1 MIMQNF
7 GKNNFITFERGNRME
22 GFNNEGAASV
32 PTGQPSG
39 SIFSNRIVLAIM
51 SSNLLLQLGIWIR
64 NFAILLYV
72 TDITNNDPVYVSL
85 ISVVEFA
92 PIFIFSFIGGTFAD
106 RWKPKLTMVWCDML
120 SAVSIGLVLL
130 ALLFGSWQTIFLATL
145 VSAILSQFSM
155 PSAMKLLKQHVPSE
169 QLQSVMAMFQSLMAI
184 FMVIGPVI
192 GTLVYQK
199 YGIYVSI
206 GVMGAMF
213 LLSGLVLMLL
223 PRDLEK
229 EKTEIENNFK
239 KELAD
244 GFRYVMS
251 KKVLKSMGSVF
262 AFCGLAVGL
271 ISPLAIFVT
280 MEKLNMPKEFLQWL
294 LMANGAGMLLGGGI
308 VMAFSKKI
316 SPQKLLALGIFASM
330 FFTIG
335 VGWSTSVVLTIV
347 LQVLN
352 GMFFPCIHIGINTII
367 LKYTDEAFIGRV
379 NGVLN
384 PLFMGTMVIGMSVS
398 GLVKVPLTLSG
409 VYSLSGVLFLI
420 GAFLVVPLFKVKEE
434 GPVLSMSEKQPQV

>member
-1 MIMQNF
+1 MEV
-7 GKNNFITFERGNRME
+7 NNQE
-22 GFNNEGAASV
+22 GSV
-32 PTGQPSG
+32 TLPTGKPAG

-51 SSNLLLQLGIWIR
+51 SSNFLLQLGIWIR

-72 TDITNNDPVYVSL
+72 TDITNNNPVYVSL

-130 ALLFGSWQTIFLATL
+130 ALLYGSWQAIFLATL

-155 PSAMKLLKQHVPSE
+155 PSAMKLLKQHVPGE

-192 GTLVYQK
+192 GTLVYQRF
-199 YGIYVSI
+199 GIYVSI

-213 LLSGLVLMLL
+213 LLSGLVLMFL

-229 EKTEIENNFK
+229 EKSNAENNFK

-244 GFRYVMS
+244 GFRYVLS
-251 KKVLKSMGSVF
+251 KKILKSMGSVF
-262 AFCGLAVGL
+262 TVCGLAVGL

-280 MEKLNMPKEFLQWL
+280 MEKLQMPKEFLQWL

-335 VGWSTSVVLTIV
+335 VGWSTSVVLTLV

-367 LKYTDEAFIGRV
+367 LKYTEEAFIGRV

-384 PLFMGTMVIGMSVS
+384 PLFMGTMVIGMSVA
-398 GLVKVPLTLSG
+398 GVIKVPMTLSG
-409 VYSLSGVLFLI
+409 VYTLSGILFLL
-420 GAFLVVPLFKVKEE
+420 GALLIVPLFKIKEE
-434 GPVLSMSEKQPQV
+434 GENLSMTEKQPQV

>member
-1 MIMQNF
+1 
-7 GKNNFITFERGNRME
+7 ME
-22 GFNNEGAASV
+22 NHNNEEVSMIPAE
-32 PTGQPSG
+32 QPAG
-39 SIFSNRIVLAIM
+39 NIFSNRIVLAIM
-51 SSNLLLQLGIWIR
+51 SSNFLLQLGIWIR

-72 TDITNNDPVYVSL
+72 TEITNNDPVYVSL

-106 RWKPKLTMVWCDML
+106 RWKPKLTMVSCDLL
-120 SAVSIGLVLL
+120 SAVSIGLVLI
-130 ALLFGSWQTIFLATL
+130 ALIYGSWQAIFLATL

-155 PSAMKLLKQHVPSE
+155 PSAMKLLKQHVPGE

-192 GTLVYQK
+192 GTLIYQQ
-199 YGIYVSI
+199 YGIYISI
-206 GVMGAMF
+206 AVMGVMF
-213 LLSGLVLMLL
+213 LLSALVLMVL

-229 EKTEIENNFK
+229 EKTEGQNNFK

-251 KKVLKSMGSVF
+251 KKILKSMGGIF
-262 AFCGLAVGL
+262 AVCGLAVGL

-280 MEKLNMPKEFLQWL
+280 MELLEMPKEFLQWL
-294 LMANGAGMLLGGGI
+294 LMANGAGMLIGGGI

-330 FFTIG
+330 VFTIG
-335 VGWSTSVVLTIV
+335 VGWSTSIVLTLV

-367 LKYTDEAFIGRV
+367 LKYSNEAFIGRV
-379 NGVLN
+379 NGVLS
-384 PLFMGTMVIGMSVS
+384 PLFMGMMVIGMSVS

-409 VYSLSGVLFLI
+409 VYTLSGVLFLI
-420 GAFLVVPLFKVKEE
+420 GSLLVVPLFKIKDESATV
-434 GPVLSMSEKQPQV
+434 SIAEKQPQI

>member
-1 MIMQNF
+1 MQNSNQ
-7 GKNNFITFERGNRME
+7 GSSAISTGN
-22 GFNNEGAASV
+22 
-32 PTGQPSG
+32 
-39 SIFSNRIVLAIM
+39 IFANRIVLAIM
-51 SSNLLLQLGIWIR
+51 SSNFLLQLGIWIR

-72 TDITNNDPVYVSL
+72 TDITNNDPLYVSL
-85 ISVVEFA
+85 ISVVEFT

-120 SAVSIGLVLL
+120 SAVSIGFVLL
-130 ALLFGSWQTIFLATL
+130 ALLFGSWQVIFLATL

-155 PSAMKLLKQHVPSE
+155 PSAMRLLKQHVPGE

-206 GVMGAMF
+206 GVMGTMF
-213 LLSGLVLMLL
+213 LLSGLVLMFL
-223 PRDLEK
+223 PRDLER
-229 EKTEIENNFK
+229 EKTDVENNFK

-251 KKVLKSMGSVF
+251 NKILKSMGGIF
-262 AFCGLAVGL
+262 ATCGLAVGL
-271 ISPLAIFVT
+271 ISPLMIFVA
-280 MEKLNMPKEFLQWL
+280 MEKLGLPKETLQWL
-294 LMANGAGMLLGGGI
+294 LMANGIGMLVGGGI

-330 FFTIG
+330 VFTVGI
-335 VGWSTSVVLTIV
+335 GWSTSFVITII

-367 LKYTDEAFIGRV
+367 LKYSEEAFIGRV
-379 NGVLN
+379 NGVLS
-384 PLFMGTMVIGMSVS
+384 PLFMGMMVIGMSVA
-398 GLVKVPLTLSG
+398 GVVKIPLTISG
-409 VYSLSGVLFLI
+409 VFTLSGVLFLI
-420 GAFLVVPLFKVKEE
+420 GTLLVIPLFKVKEE
-434 GPVLSMSEKQPQV
+434 GPQIPITERQPQH